1 MQALPEYPHST
12 LLTSLSHSDI
22 QAVSQNSSIL
32 QHSVECC
39 LTEEIPYP
47 SLTAPCQFIS
57 FLPSSKLANLHQCTS
72 HDPASLQLKH
82 PHLSPP
88 PARNNNL
95 QSLPPITPSFR
106 STKRASRLFSR
117 LRVLRFIVTYRV
129 CR

>member
-12 LLTSLSHSDI
+12 LLASLSHSDI

-72 HDPASLQLKH
+72 HDPASLQLNTPTS
-82 PHLSPP
+82 PHRLHEKIIS
-88 PARNNNL
+88 
-95 QSLPPITPSFR
+95 SLPPITPSFR
-106 STKRASRLFSR
+106 STKRASQLFSR